1 MAAIAVRES
10 AEAVYRGGRLIAC
23 FPRERDRQLGI
34 LKSRRRVE
42 KIGGGS
48 RLGHDTQPEIIVTAC
63 REQKVR
69 RSISRSC
76 VAFADVRFGVRAQV
90 GHRAMSEKCDERKLT
105 AVPLPRR
112 L

>member
-34 LKSRRRVE
+34 PKSRRRVE

-48 RLGHDTQPEIIVTAC
+48 HLGHDTQPEIILTAC
-63 REQKVR
+63 HKRLEGQFHALVLLLP
-69 RSISRSC
+69 
-76 VAFADVRFGVRAQV
+76 
-90 GHRAMSEKCDERKLT
+90 MSALVYGLKSDI
-105 AVPLPRR
+105 AP
-112 L
+112 